1 MSAKALLD
9 MIRQCAADARG
20 KEAGDV
26 DARAHAFI
34 AMLSRS
40 LEQYDAIGAEV
51 VFSLL
56 QPAAGGTQ

>member
-1 MSAKALLD
+1 MNAKALLD
-9 MIRQCAADARG
+9 MIRQCAADARA
-20 KEAGDV
+20 KEVGDV

-34 AMLSRS
+34 AMLSGS

-56 QPAAGGTQ
+56 QPAAGGTK